1 MNYTGLFGFDV
12 SKWQGSIDFQL
23 MKSYGA
29 KFVVIKAGQG
39 NWPDPSFETN
49 WKNAKGV
56 LPRASYWYLD
66 NRYPPKDQAE
76 KYFEIIK
83 GDLDGMCWLDLEDRQ
98 AGLYAGWRSWYDF
111 IERLKALYP
120 GVRLGI
126 YSGFYYIVEMLS
138 YATRAQRQ
146 YFEQFPLWLA
156 NYGSDPFHPNYS
168 TIMTPL
174 PWLDYLILQSG
185 TPAIGL
191 EVGVGSREVDYNQF
205 NGDLE
210 KFAQYF
216 GGVVP
221 PVEGQTMEQYKIIW
235 PDGARLRSTPSILG
249 TAGSILQYGTVVNVL
264 QVKPVSASEAWAQH
278 ENGLW
283 FATLY
288 NSQPRAEKVTTTLP
302 VDEIFVSVDAD
313 ITATINGKVYR
324 GTALIDNVHLTAA

>member
-221 PVEGQTMEQYKIIW
+221 PVEGAIMTRYEAVSTYTMSLR
-235 PDGARLRSTPSILG
+235 PDHNTSNTPL
-249 TAGSILQYGTVVNVL
+249 GSIPAQSKIHGDVIWEAPGEKWL
-264 QVKPVSASEAWAQH
+264 QVVDVNGVAKTGWVAIVSASRIYCALTD
-278 ENGLW
+278 NGTPPAETFPPRVGL
-283 FATLY
+283 TLDGTTIKWY
-288 NSQPRAEKVTTTLP
+288 VAE
-302 VDEIFVSVDAD
+302 
-313 ITATINGKVYR
+313 
-324 GTALIDNVHLTAA
+324 

>member
-1 MNYTGLFGFDV
+1 MNYTGLFGFDI
-12 SKWQGSIDFQL
+12 SRWQGVVDFDK

-29 KFVVIKAGQG
+29 KFVILKAGQG
-39 NWPDPSFETN
+39 NFEDIEYAGN
-49 WKNAKGV
+49 WRAVKGK
-56 LPRASYWYLD
+56 LPRATYWYWD
-66 NRYPPKDQAE
+66 NRYPPQDQAR
-76 KYFEIIK
+76 KYFDIIK
-83 GDLDGMCWLDLEDRQ
+83 RDLDGMCFLDLEDRT
-98 AGLYAGWRSWYDF
+98 AGLYQGWRNWYDF
-111 IERLKALYP
+111 CEELKALYP
-120 GVRLGI
+120 AVKIGI
-126 YSGFYYIVEMLS
+126 YSNFYYIVEMLS
-138 YATRAQRQ
+138 YASREQRQ

-156 NYGSDPFHPNYS
+156 SYPGDPFHPNYS

-191 EVGVGSREVDYNQF
+191 EVGVGSREIDYNQF

-210 KFAQYF
+210 KFAQFF

-221 PVEGQTMEQYKIIW
+221 PTEGQTMEQYKIIW
-235 PDGARLRSTPSILG
+235 PDGARLRSQPSILG
-249 TAGSILQYGTVVNVL
+249 IAGSILAAGTVVNVL

>member
-1 MNYTGLFGFDV
+1 MNFQGIIGFDV
-12 SKWQGSIDFQL
+12 SKWQGAIDFQK
-23 MKSYGA
+23 MKGGGA
-29 KFVVIKAGQG
+29 SFVIMKAGQG
-39 NWPDPSFETN
+39 NWPDPNFETN

-56 LPRASYWYLD
+56 LPRATYWYFD

-111 IERLKALYP
+111 CEALKLTYP
-120 GVRLGI
+120 GARIGI
-126 YSGFYYIVEMLS
+126 YSNFYYIMEMLS
-138 YATRAQRQ
+138 YATREQRQ
-146 YFEQFPLWLA
+146 YFAQYPLWLA

-191 EVGVGSREVDYNQF
+191 DAGVSSLEIDYNQF
-205 NGDLE
+205 DGDLE

-221 PVEGQTMEQYKIIW
+221 PVEGAIMTRYEAVSTYTMSLR
-235 PDGARLRSTPSILG
+235 PDHNTANTPL
-249 TAGSILQYGTVVNVL
+249 GSIPAQSKIHGDVIWEAPGEKWL
-264 QVKPVSASEAWAQH
+264 QVTDVNGVAKTGWVAIVSASRIYCALTD
-278 ENGLW
+278 NGTPPVVEVPDFIVAH
-283 FATLY
+283 FA
-288 NSQPRAEKVTTTLP
+288 NGVEKKYVP
-302 VDEIFVSVDAD
+302 E
-313 ITATINGKVYR
+313 
-324 GTALIDNVHLTAA
+324 